1 MKARDLAE
9 LLLLAAIWGAS
20 FLFLRIASPLVGPL
34 AVAAARVAGGALL
47 LLPLL
52 LWRREL
58 RGLRPFLPAL
68 LLSALLSYVL
78 PFIGI
83 GQAARALPAGL
94 LSILNAVTPLWG
106 ALVGWWWMG
115 ERLSPARLGGLL
127 MGVAGVAL
135 LTADQQLLGTAVAY
149 TAVLL
154 MLGSTLMYAIA
165 VHQTRRQLGGL
176 SPLAITTSS
185 MSLATGL
192 LLLPAWLWGP
202 QPLASSASAPMAAG
216 LTATWAAVPAIA
228 WWAMAGL
235 AVLCTALAYLL
246 FFRLIARVGPTRAL
260 TVTFLIPVFGMLW
273 GALFLHEQITPYML
287 AGAGVIVLGTLLSNR
302 ASPAARPSPTQA
314 STPAASRAID
324 P

>member
-1 MKARDLAE
+1 MKPRDLAE

-34 AVAAARVAGGALL
+34 AVAAARVGGGALI

-68 LLSALLSYVL
+68 MLSALLSYVL

-94 LSILNAVTPLWG
+94 LSILNATTPLWG
-106 ALVGWWWMG
+106 ALVGWWWVG

-135 LTADQQLLGTAVAY
+135 LTADQQLLGTAVAH

-165 VHQTRRQLGGL
+165 VHQTRRQLSSL

-185 MSLATGL
+185 MSLATCL
-192 LLLPAWLWGP
+192 LVLPAWWWGP
-202 QPLASSASAPMAAG
+202 QPLAMPSATPLATG
-216 LTATWAAVPAIA
+216 LPATWAAVPAIA

-235 AVLCTALAYLL
+235 ALLCTALAYLL

-273 GALFLHEQITPYML
+273 GALFLKEQITPFML

-302 ASPAARPSPTQA
+302 AAPAARPSPN
-314 STPAASRAID
+314 PHAASRAIE